1 MRTPNLRR
9 LAVLCT
15 LLATT
20 HASLA
25 QTSKPLPRNAQIDQ
39 VTVSGISSGAAMALQ
54 YAVAHSA
61 SVNGVAAIAGPSW
74 GCARGLVSTA
84 INDCMCGR
92 QPLPSALPLAQEL
105 ARSGAIDPL
114 ANGRPKALSRG
125 FVFHSPLDATVVAST
140 GQASAAFLAS
150 FIGTPPVV
158 DTGNNADGSNHAGHG
173 IVSPGGTDRCEAS
186 AKDRSYVRQ
195 CGQEDNAR
203 DLFKALFPGV
213 QQDEAKRRNQV
224 NATDI
229 QPFDQR
235 PFIAAVTRS
244 GDYIAPDSLA
254 FFFYPTRSERR
265 QRLDMAATG
274 YVHVPPSCRQA
285 GARCGLHIAFHG
297 CKQQVREFALT
308 AGYVQWAELHRQI
321 VLFPA
326 IDQGASPV
334 SEACSSGAI
343 NKVVDTAWYQP
354 NPNGCWDWWG
364 YLDGAE
370 RTRHLTRG
378 GLQMRVIEQM
388 VQAITGR

>member
-1 MRTPNLRR
+1 MRTINLRR

-20 HASLA
+20 HAGLA
-25 QTSKPLPRNAQIDQ
+25 QTTRPLPRNAQIDQ

-92 QPLPSALPLAQEL
+92 QPLPSALPLAQAF
-105 ARSGAIDPL
+105 ARSGDIDPL
-114 ANGRPKALSRG
+114 VNGRPKALSRG

-158 DTGNNADGSNHAGHG
+158 DTGNNADRSNQAGHG

-186 AKDRSYVRQ
+186 AKDHSYVRQ

-224 NATDI
+224 SAADI

-244 GDYIAPDSLA
+244 GEYVAPDSLA

-274 YVHVPPSCRQA
+274 YVHVPPSCQQA

-308 AGYVQWAELHRQI
+308 AGYVHWAEQHKQI

-326 IDQGASPV
+326 IDQGATPV

-370 RTRHLTRG
+370 RTRHLTRK
-378 GLQMRVIEQM
+378 GLQVRVIEQM

>member
-1 MRTPNLRR
+1 MRVTLR
-9 LAVLCT
+9 LIAGLCT
-15 LLATT
+15 LLTAAHT
-20 HASLA
+20 SLA
-25 QTSKPLPRNAQIDQ
+25 QPLSPLPRGAHIEQ

-74 GCARGLVSTA
+74 GCAKGFVSTA

-92 QPLPSALPLAQEL
+92 QAVPSALPLAQEL

-114 ANGRPKALSRG
+114 ANGRPQALSRG
-125 FVFHSPLDATVVAST
+125 FIFHSPLDATVVAST
-140 GQASAAFLAS
+140 GQASATFLAS

-158 DTGNNADGSNHAGHG
+158 DNGNSSDDSDHAGHG
-173 IVSPGGTDRCEAS
+173 IISPGGTDRCEAGP
-186 AKDRSYVRQ
+186 KDHSYVRQ

-203 DLFKALFPGV
+203 DLFHALFPEV
-213 QQDEAKRRNQV
+213 SQDRSLRRTTV
-224 NATDI
+224 SAADI

-235 PFIAAVTRS
+235 PFVRAVTRS
-244 GDYIAPDSLA
+244 GEYIAPDALA
-254 FFFYPTRSERR
+254 LFFYPVRSERR

-274 YVHVPPSCRQA
+274 YFHVPPSCRQA

-308 AGYVQWAELHRQI
+308 TGYVNWAELHKQI
-321 VLFPA
+321 ILFPA
-326 IDQGASPV
+326 IDQGSSPV
-334 SEACSSGAI
+334 SESCSSGAL

-364 YLDGAE
+364 YLDGTE
-370 RTRHLTRG
+370 RTRYLTRNSP
-378 GLQMRVIEQM
+378 QMRVVEQM
-388 VQAITGR
+388 VKAITGH

>member
-1 MRTPNLRR
+1 MRITQR
-9 LAVLCT
+9 LITGLCT
-15 LLATT
+15 LLAAA

-25 QTSKPLPRNAQIDQ
+25 QPLSPLPRDEHIEQ

-74 GCARGLVSTA
+74 GCAKGFVSNA

-92 QPLPSALPLAQEL
+92 QAVPNTLPLAQEL
-105 ARSGAIDPL
+105 AHSGAIDPL
-114 ANGRPKALSRG
+114 VNGHPQALKRG

-150 FIGTPPVV
+150 FIGTPPTV
-158 DTGNNADGSNHAGHG
+158 DNGNAGDGSNHAGHG
-173 IVSPGGTDRCEAS
+173 IISPGGADRCEAS
-186 AKDRSYVRQ
+186 AHDHSYVRQ

-203 DLFKALFPGV
+203 DLFHALMPDV
-213 QQDEAKRRNQV
+213 PQDPARRHTPV
-224 NATDI
+224 STTDI

-235 PFIAAVTRS
+235 PFIREVTRS

-254 FFFYPTRSERR
+254 FFWFPVRSERR
-265 QRLDMAATG
+265 QRLDMADTG
-274 YVHVPPSCRQA
+274 YFHVPPSCQQA

-308 AGYVQWAELHRQI
+308 TGYVQWAEQHRQI
-321 VLFPA
+321 ILFPA
-326 IDQGASPV
+326 IDQGATPV
-334 SEACSSGAI
+334 SESCASGAI
-343 NKVVDTAWYQP
+343 DKVVDTAWYQP

-364 YLDGAE
+364 YLDGTE
-370 RTRHLTRG
+370 RTRYLTRNG
-378 GLQMRVIEQM
+378 PQMRVIEQM
-388 VQAITGR
+388 VRAITGR

>member
-1 MRTPNLRR
+1 MRITLR
-9 LAVLCT
+9 LIAGLCT
-15 LLATT
+15 LLTAA

-25 QTSKPLPRNAQIDQ
+25 QPLSPLPRGVRIEQ

-74 GCARGLVSTA
+74 GCAQGFVSTA

-92 QPLPSALPLAQEL
+92 QAVPSALPLAREM

-114 ANGRPKALSRG
+114 LQGRPKTLTRG

-140 GQASAAFLAS
+140 GQASASFLAS
-150 FIGTPPVV
+150 FIGTPPSV
-158 DTGNNADGSNHAGHG
+158 DNGNPSDGSDHAGHG
-173 IVSPGGTDRCEAS
+173 IVAPGGTDRCEAS
-186 AKDRSYVRQ
+186 PKDRSYVRQ

-203 DLFKALFPGV
+203 DLFHALFPSV
-213 QQDEAKRRNQV
+213 QQDPARRLPQVEAS
-224 NATDI
+224 AI
-229 QPFDQR
+229 QAFDQR
-235 PFIAAVTRS
+235 PFIREVTRT
-244 GDYIAPDSLA
+244 GEYIAPDSLA

-265 QRLDMAATG
+265 LRLDMATTG
-274 YVHVPPSCRQA
+274 YFHVPPSCQQA

-308 AGYVQWAELHRQI
+308 AGHVNWAEQHKQVI
-321 VLFPA
+321 LFPA
-326 IDQGASPV
+326 IDQGAAPV
-334 SEACSSGAI
+334 SESCASGAI

-364 YLDGAE
+364 YLDGVE
-370 RTRHLTRG
+370 RTRHLTRS

-388 VQAITGR
+388 VRAIVGP